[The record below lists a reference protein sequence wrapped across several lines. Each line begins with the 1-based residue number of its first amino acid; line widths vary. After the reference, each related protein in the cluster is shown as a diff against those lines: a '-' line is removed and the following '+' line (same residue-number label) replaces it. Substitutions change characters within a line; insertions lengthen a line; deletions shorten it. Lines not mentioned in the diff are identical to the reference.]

1 MTQTLTAFIHDLH
14 AADLPSDVIE
24 QAQRCVLD
32 LIGVAASGRQTKLSG
47 IICDHVATHFS
58 SPDQGARILF
68 DGRRASPVGA
78 ALAGGMTIDSL
89 DAHDGH
95 VLTKG
100 HAGAAVF
107 PALLAYV
114 DANPIMSGPEFLTR
128 LVIGYEVATRA
139 GIALH
144 ATACDYHTSGA
155 WNALAA
161 AAIGARS
168 LGLSPA
174 QTREAL
180 GIAEYHGPRSQ
191 MMRCI
196 DHPTMVKDGS
206 GWGAMGGVSAAY
218 LAASG
223 FTGAPA
229 LTIESPEVA
238 ELWNDL
244 GSHWQIRE
252 QYFKRYAVCRWAQP
266 AVEAAL
272 ALQRAHHLEVDA
284 IEQIDVFSFHE
295 AVRLAS
301 RRPGSTEAA
310 QYSLPFPVAAAV
322 VRGDLMA
329 EDITNPTGCDPQ
341 ILQLSDSMG
350 LYESDAYNARF
361 PAERWAHAVFRLKD
375 GRTLQSEPHIALGN
389 PENPLSDEDLTAKY
403 QQLTEPAL
411 GQEGCDLLYD
421 LTMALDRPSAE
432 LSHFVNALVSPI
444 HSRQAMTR
452 QATA

>member
-14 AADLPSDVIE
+14 TTDLPSNVIE

-32 LIGVAASGRQTKLSG
+32 LIGVAASGRQTELSR
-47 IICDHVATHFS
+47 IICDHAAAHFAS
-58 SPDQGARILF
+58 SNSGARILF
-68 DGRRASPVGA
+68 DGRWVSPVGA
-78 ALAGGMTIDSL
+78 ALSGGMTIDSL

-114 DANPIMSGPEFLTR
+114 DATQMMSGPELLTH

-139 GIALH
+139 GMALH
-144 ATACDYHTSGA
+144 ATSSDYHTSGA
-155 WNALAA
+155 WNALAV
-161 AAIGARS
+161 AAIGARC
-168 LGLSPA
+168 LNLNLA

-218 LAASG
+218 LAAAG

-229 LTIESPEVA
+229 LTIEASDVA
-238 ELWNDL
+238 ELWSDL
-244 GSHWQIRE
+244 GKRWRIRE
-252 QYFKRYAVCRWAQP
+252 QYFKLYPVCRWAQP

-272 ALQRAHHLEVDA
+272 ALKHSYHLTADA

-301 RRPGSTEAA
+301 RRPVSTESA
-310 QYSLPFPVAAAV
+310 QYSLPFPVCAAV
-322 VRGDLMA
+322 VRGHLGA
-329 EDITNPTGCDPQ
+329 EEITGPTLCDQ
-341 ILQLSDSMG
+341 RILELSESMG
-350 LYESDAYNARF
+350 LYEIDTYNARF
-361 PAERWAHAVFRLKD
+361 PSERWAHVVFRLRD
-375 GRTLQSEPHIALGN
+375 GRTVQSEPHIARGN
-389 PENPLSDEDLTAKY
+389 PENPLSDEELVVKY
-403 QQLTEPAL
+403 QYLTYPIL
-411 GQEGCDLLYD
+411 GQKRSDLLYA
-421 LTMALDRPSAE
+421 LTMALGRPSANVAE
-432 LSHFVNALVSPI
+432 FINVL
-444 HSRQAMTR
+444 
-452 QATA
+452 TAPVG